1 MRSDMA
7 KWRNLRRL
15 LELMSYDIVAIE
27 KYWKLNNAESD
38 VSESWPTLQ
47 EQTDFTDSTFFKC
60 YMDRQTLK
68 PVVGEGKVE
77 MVHWVFALLYDV
89 SEARGLVKREHPE
102 DGFKIADA
110 FADGRFIGWEV
121 RFFDALDEVEQYI
134 KQHPEYSDYSLYKGF
149 KKLPFKY
156 GYYEGVKRVC
166 CNWLDYYEHEFGF
179 IEVPDLYKLTVQS
192 KTEYHICPLES
203 DLISCLKMMVEEFV
217 SVGEE
222 YQCEVEIGTR
232 HEQHRALLVCPKDCN
247 HSCFL
252 IYEGEE

>member
-1 MRSDMA
+1 M
-7 KWRNLRRL
+7 
-15 LELMSYDIVAIE
+15 
-27 KYWKLNNAESD
+27 
-38 VSESWPTLQ
+38 
-47 EQTDFTDSTFFKC
+47 
-60 YMDRQTLK
+60 K